1 MQWEYEDE
9 DADDYEWE
17 YESEEEEVNGN
28 ESKQTD
34 AMTKS
39 EREEMMKKIAEYEQE
54 IEEKGDLQFEKSSSK
69 MTQNNN
75 WESSKQTDAPL
86 TKADREEMMKKIA
99 EYEYEDEDEE
109 DEDDEDEDDEIPDPF
124 SAQAAAKNNVI
135 Y

>member
-1 MQWEYEDE
+1 M
-9 DADDYEWE
+9 
-17 YESEEEEVNGN
+17 N
-28 ESKQTD
+28 ESKQTAA

-109 DEDDEDEDDEIPDPF
+109 DEEDEDEDDEG
-124 SAQAAAKNNVI
+124 I
-135 Y
+135 YHISRRLESKIKFLKKFLFLIHYSYRGRG